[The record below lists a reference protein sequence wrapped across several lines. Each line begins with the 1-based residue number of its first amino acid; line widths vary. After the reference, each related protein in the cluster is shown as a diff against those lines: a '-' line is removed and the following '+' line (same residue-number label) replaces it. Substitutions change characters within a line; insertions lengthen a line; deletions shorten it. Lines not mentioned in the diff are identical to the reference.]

1 MDHLNKHHNS
11 KTQIIKYKDEKTN
24 KELSYESFNYDNS
37 PNEIIPLLI
46 NAINELKEK
55 IIVLE
60 KKNIILESKTVGNSF
75 LTQIKNPKKPLL
87 LS

>member
-46 NAINELKEK
+46 NAINELKER

-60 KKNIILESKTVGNSF
+60 SKNPLVNTSF
-75 LTQIKNPKKPLL
+75 LTQIKNPKKPLTL
-87 LS
+87 T